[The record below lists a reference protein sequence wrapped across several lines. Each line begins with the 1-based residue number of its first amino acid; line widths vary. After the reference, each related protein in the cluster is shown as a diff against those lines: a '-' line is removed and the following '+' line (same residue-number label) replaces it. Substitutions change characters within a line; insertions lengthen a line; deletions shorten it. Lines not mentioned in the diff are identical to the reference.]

1 MEIIINI
8 GWMMVKLYFALTLVN
23 TIFAYVMFLVERYDK

>member
-1 MEIIINI
+1 MQTIIEI
-8 GWMMVKLYFALTLVN
+8 GWMLVKLYFGITLVN